1 MCDIVDSNSVF
12 LVFFV
17 MSLVI
22 IGLELVRV
30 FLFWRASRNK
40 QEEEEGEGEG
50 EDGVDSGYFAF
61 CNDYLD
67 FYSDYLD
74 FKGTV
79 FFDVLFDS

>member
-40 QEEEEGEGEG
+40 QEEGEGEGEG
-50 EDGVDSGYFAF
+50 EVEVGEA
-61 CNDYLD
+61 
-67 FYSDYLD
+67 
-74 FKGTV
+74 
-79 FFDVLFDS
+79 

>member
-1 MCDIVDSNSVF
+1 MCRLSSGSLPRKVYMCDIVDSNSVF

-40 QEEEEGEGEG
+40 QEEGEGEGEG
-50 EDGVDSGYFAF
+50 EVEVGEA
-61 CNDYLD
+61 
-67 FYSDYLD
+67 
-74 FKGTV
+74 
-79 FFDVLFDS
+79 